1 VAHASS
7 VTGPAA
13 ASTQDQVAYRGLPET
28 RRREKAQSRV
38 QSAKRKS
45 AERRERG
52 KEKKR
57 KYIFFSAPIS
67 ISLGEEER
75 STDAAAFALM
85 ETARRFNPADDDDE
99 RGGHSSSIQ
108 Q

>member
-1 VAHASS
+1 MAHASS

-45 AERRERG
+45 AERREK
-52 KEKKR
+52 KEKEK
-57 KYIFFSAPIS
+57 IHFLFGGPIS
-67 ISLGEEER
+67 ISLREEER

-85 ETARRFNPADDDDE
+85 ETARRFNPADDE

>member
-1 VAHASS
+1 M
-7 VTGPAA
+7 TGPAA

-45 AERRERG
+45 AERREKKE
-52 KEKKR
+52 KEKK
-57 KYIFFSAPIS
+57 KEKIHFLFGGPIS
-67 ISLGEEER
+67 ISLREEER

-85 ETARRFNPADDDDE
+85 ETARRFNPADDE